1 MAIRAY
7 LYFISACTA
16 YIGYNNIIMFLT
28 RINKNVKQLSRP
40 TRTSSHHIYMYKY
53 YIIILQSSRAIGS
66 RRLHLRVNLRI

>member
-16 YIGYNNIIMFLT
+16 YIGYNNNIIMFLT

-40 TRTSSHHIYMYKY
+40 ARTSHHIYKKVLYNTAELARY
-53 YIIILQSSRAIGS
+53 W
-66 RRLHLRVNLRI
+66 